1 MERQDMIIPYGRHK
15 ERTARRT
22 LCLFLLFSVAFSYL
36 GIRLFLLQVFGYA
49 DAQGRV
55 MDEITVSSGLRA
67 KRGDI
72 LDANGTVLATT
83 KTVYRISISPKNIA
97 AREKTDGKGYAA
109 RIATGLSKILGIPES
124 DILKKAAKVRY
135 LDQTVAKGVS
145 DEGARKILDFI
156 EEEGLYGLI
165 TTEATETRHYPFG
178 TLASH
183 VLGFTGSDGQGLFGL
198 EYSYDDDLSGIDGAY
213 LSAVDAHGNDKSYG
227 YTTYKEAKD
236 GLSLVTTL
244 DAYLQRS
251 LEASL
256 AEIIEEFDVRDR
268 ATGIIMNVNTGAILA
283 MATAPSFDLNT
294 PYTLDTLSAELLAS
308 SGLTEGSDGYKSYK
322 QELLLNMWQNKP
334 VNALYEPGSTFKIVT
349 SAMALDLGVTSPGD
363 ASFFCGGSYSPV
375 KGVRISCWRRIG
387 HGSGFTYSF
396 GLQQSCNCAM
406 MQVVSRIGS
415 ENFYSYFSKF
425 GLLERTGIDLPG
437 EASSI
442 FHSPSGLGTVE
453 LATSSFG
460 QRFKVTPL
468 QELVAIAAVA
478 NGGYLVTPH
487 LCDRLVNSEGQ
498 TVFQYQTNVKRQVV
512 STAAA
517 ESVAAILEE
526 GVSGTGASR
535 NAYAAGYLV
544 AAKTGTSEKLD
555 KPDAAGGFSLRIGS
569 CVAFAPADNPEIAM
583 IIVVDEPTTAHY
595 GATVAAPYIS
605 RMMGIALPYLGYEPN
620 YRKEEELLQTVTVG
634 NYEGLTV
641 KAAVAE
647 LKKLGIEADY
657 LCSDTNAIVTAQA
670 PSAGGTLNV
679 GIGKVLLYTENDPKG
694 TATVPKIIGLD
705 MTEATERLLD
715 AGLNIRL
722 AGTENIPGLG
732 KTYPKAVKQSIE
744 AGTAVPRG
752 TVVTVTFLYDDQE

>member
-1 MERQDMIIPYGRHK
+1 MVAQDRIIPYGRHK
-15 ERTARRT
+15 EKTAKRT
-22 LCLFLLFSVAFSYL
+22 LALLLLFSVAFCYL

-49 DAQGRV
+49 DAQRRV

-97 AREKTDGKGYAA
+97 AREKKEGGGLAA
-109 RIATGLSKILGIPES
+109 GIAKGLSEILGISEG

-145 DEGARKILDFI
+145 AEKAREILAFV
-156 EEEGLYGLI
+156 EEEGIYGLI

-178 TLASH
+178 SLASH

-198 EYSYDDDLSGIDGAY
+198 EYSYDDDLAGIDGAY

-227 YTTYKEAKD
+227 YTTYKEATD

-251 LEASL
+251 LEATL

-268 ATGIIMNVNTGAILA
+268 ATGIVMNVNTGAILA
-283 MATAPSFDLNT
+283 MATAPSFDLNA
-294 PYTLDTLSAELLAS
+294 PYTPDPLSLELLAS
-308 SGLTEGSDGYKSYK
+308 SGLTEGSEEYRAYK

-349 SAMALDLGVTSPGD
+349 SAMALDLGVTNPND

-375 KGVRISCWRRIG
+375 KGVRISCWRKIG
-387 HGSGFTYSF
+387 HGKGFTYSF

-415 ENFYSYFSKF
+415 ENFYNYFSGF

-437 EASSI
+437 EANSI

-487 LCDRLVNSEGQ
+487 LCDRLVDSEGR
-498 TVFQYQTNVKRQVV
+498 TVFQYETKVKRQVV

-535 NAYAAGYLV
+535 NAYAAGFSV

-605 RMMGIALPYLGYEPN
+605 RMMGISLPYLGYEPN
-620 YRKEEELLQTVTVG
+620 YRKEEEILQTVTVG
-634 NYEGLTV
+634 EYTGMTV
-641 KAAVAE
+641 KEAVSA
-647 LKKLGIEADY
+647 LKKLGLDAEY
-657 LCSDTNAIVTAQA
+657 LCEDMSATVTAQA
-670 PSAGGTLNV
+670 PGAGGSLNV
-679 GIGKVLLYTENDPKG
+679 GVGKVILYTENDRRN
-694 TATVPKIIGLD
+694 TSTVPKIIGLG
-705 MTEATERLLD
+705 MTEATEKLLD
-715 AGLNIRL
+715 AGLNIRI
-722 AGTENIPGLG
+722 AGGENIPRPGEL
-732 KTYPKAVKQSIE
+732 YPTAVKQSIE

-752 TVVTVTFLYDDQE
+752 TVITVTFLYDDRE

>member
-1 MERQDMIIPYGRHK
+1 MKRQEMMVPYGRQA
-15 ERTARRT
+15 ERTLKRT
-22 LCLFLLFSVAFSYL
+22 VALLLLFSVAFLYL
-36 GIRLFLLQVFGYA
+36 GIRLFVLQVFGYA
-49 DAQGRV
+49 DAQKRV

-67 KRGDI
+67 RRGDI

-97 AREKTDGKGYAA
+97 AKEKREGGGIAA
-109 RIATGLSKILGIPES
+109 RIASGLSEILGITE
-124 DILKKAAKVRY
+124 DEILKKAAKVRY
-135 LDQTVAKGVS
+135 LDQTIAKGVS
-145 DEGARKILDFI
+145 SEKAHKILAFM
-156 EEEGLYGLI
+156 EEESLFGLI

-198 EYSYDDDLSGIDGAY
+198 EYTYDADLRGIDGAY
-213 LSAVDAHGNDKSYG
+213 LSAVDAHGSDKSYG
-227 YTTYKEAKD
+227 YTTYREGTD

-244 DAYLQRS
+244 DAYLQRA
-251 LEASL
+251 LEGTL

-283 MATAPSFDLNT
+283 MATAPSFDLND
-294 PYTLDTLSAELLAS
+294 PYTPDPLSAELLAA
-308 SGLTEGSDGYKSYK
+308 SGFSEGSSEYKSLK
-322 QELLLNMWQNKP
+322 QELLQNMWQNKP
-334 VNALYEPGSTFKIVT
+334 VSALYEPGSTFKIVT
-349 SAMALDLGVTSPGD
+349 SAMALDLGVTTPND

-375 KGVRISCWRRIG
+375 KGVRISCWRKIG
-387 HGSGFTYSF
+387 HGSHFTYAF

-415 ENFYSYFSKF
+415 ENFYQYFSKF

-437 EASSI
+437 EANSI
-442 FHSPSGLGTVE
+442 FHTPSGLGTVE

-487 LCDRLVNSEGQ
+487 LCDRLVDREGN
-498 TVFQYQTNVKRQVV
+498 TVFQYETSVKRQAV
-512 STAAA
+512 SGEAAR
-517 ESVAAILEE
+517 SVAAILAE

-535 NAYAAGYLV
+535 NAYAAGYEV

-555 KPDAAGGFSLRIGS
+555 KPDGMGGFSLRIGS

-605 RMMGIALPYLGYEPN
+605 RMMGIALPYLGHEAN
-620 YRKEEELLQTVTVG
+620 YRREEEIMQTVTVG
-634 NYEGLTV
+634 NYEGMTV
-641 KAAVAE
+641 KDAVAA
-647 LKKLGIEADY
+647 LKKLGVEATY
-657 LCSDTNAIVTAQA
+657 PSGDTGATVTAQT
-670 PSAGGTLNV
+670 PGAGSMLNV
-679 GIGKVLLYTENDPKG
+679 GIGKVILYTKNDTKD
-694 TATVPKIIGLD
+694 TVTVPKVVGLD
-705 MTEATERLLD
+705 MTEATKKILD
-715 AGLNIRL
+715 AGLNISL
-722 AGTENIPGLG
+722 AGTENLPNPGEI
-732 KTYPKAVKQSIE
+732 YPKAFKQSIE
-744 AGTAVPRG
+744 EGTAVARG
-752 TVVTVTFLYDDQE
+752 TVITVTFLYDDQE